1 MDRDFLEECL
11 ANGMSLT
18 EIGALTN
25 RNPSTVG
32 YWVEKHGLIAN
43 GKARYAPRGGLTREQ
58 LEPLME
64 SGLTLREIAA
74 ELDRSMST
82 VRHWIRKYGFQL
94 ARRHVNT
101 RLAAE
106 ALASGRRRFVSTC
119 KRHGESEFLVFRSGR
134 HRCSKCNSEAVSR
147 RRRKV
152 KETLVK
158 EAGGKCARCGF
169 DEHPAGLQFHHLDPA
184 SKEFA
189 VSRKGV
195 TIAID
200 RSRAEAQKCVL
211 LCATCHAL
219 VEAGVAT
226 VS

>member
-1 MDRDFLEECL
+1 MDREFLKDCL
-11 ANGMSLT
+11 ANGMSLP
-18 EIGALTN
+18 EIGALTG
-25 RNPSTVG
+25 RDPSTVG
-32 YWVEKHGLIAN
+32 YWVHKYGLIAN

-58 LEPLME
+58 LEPLVE
-64 SGLTLREIAA
+64 AGLTLREIAA
-74 ELDRSMST
+74 ELDRSVST
-82 VRHWIRKYGFQL
+82 VRHWMRKYRLQL
-94 ARRHVNT
+94 AGRHLNT

-106 ALASGRRRFVSTC
+106 ALATGRKRFVSTC
-119 KRHGESEFLVFRSGR
+119 RRHGETEFLVFRSGR

-147 RRRKV
+147 RRRTV
-152 KETLVK
+152 KETLVE
-158 EAGGKCARCGF
+158 EAGGRCARCGF
-169 DEHPAGLQFHHLDPA
+169 DGHPAALQFHHRDPA
-184 SKEFA
+184 AKEFA